1 MKKILIANDLKKLLM
16 TRSSSYLTNVGIR
29 IFTAVTNDELLS
41 LHRAEKSKLIITHLD
56 MPGIK
61 NVDLFRIIRNNKD
74 LRDVSVIMIC
84 KGNLMNRELCRQCG
98 ANAIITVP
106 VDTDLLHTKV
116 RQFLNVAPRKI
127 YKAALAVAIEGKFKN
142 RPLPF
147 WTENISVSGMLI
159 KTEEPLSRDEG
170 VFFSF
175 YLPDGAHVS
184 GYGEITRVIQL
195 EDEPG
200 VFLYGVKFTSIEPE
214 VASAIKAAMK

>member
-16 TRSSSYLTNVGIR
+16 KENGYLIDAGVGI
-29 IFTAVTNDELLS
+29 FSAATNDELLS
-41 LHRAEKSKLIITHLD
+41 LHREERANLIITHPD

-61 NVDLFRIIRNNKD
+61 SVDLFRIIRNNKD

-84 KGNLMNRELCRQCG
+84 KGNLVNRELCKQCG
-98 ANAIITVP
+98 VNAIITTP
-106 VDTDLLHTKV
+106 VDTDLLHSKV
-116 RQFLNVAPRKI
+116 RQFLNTAPRKS
-127 YKAALAVAIEGKFKN
+127 YRAALAVAVESKFKG

-159 KTEEPLSRDEG
+159 KTEEPLSRDDG
-170 VFFSF
+170 IFFSF
-175 YLPDGAHVS
+175 FLPDGAHVS

-200 VFLYGVKFTSIEPE
+200 VFLYGVKFTSIDPD
-214 VASAIKAAMK
+214 VKSAIEAAIK